1 MSAVATS
8 AGVFLPHVSSDVL
21 LAKSV
26 RGTVIHGSLSSLRK
40 RGYAERY
47 QLLLDPRHRQAIAEL
62 AAASWLPIEVAIA
75 HYRACDALNLGRV
88 TIEEIGR
95 ETGLF
100 VNQVVLSLV
109 SRVSREAGATP
120 WLPLS
125 QAHKFLSR
133 TWVGSSIAVY
143 EIGPKEARLE
153 WVQLPIATIPYA
165 RVAIGGFLGGIGG
178 LFTTAMYVKDLAP
191 TTTRPILTYNM
202 SWV

>member
-47 QLLLDPRHRQAIAEL
+47 QLLLDPRHRQAISEL

-100 VNQVVLSLV
+100 VNQVVLS
-109 SRVSREAGATP
+109 S
-120 WLPLS
+120 LS

-191 TTTRPILTYNM
+191 TTTRPILTYKM